1 VAGHSQFKNIMH
13 RKGAQDAKRAKLFTK
28 ILREVTVAV
37 RSGGSD
43 PETNHRLRN
52 ALIQARQAN
61 VPKDNLDRVMSKANQ
76 DTAHYESIY
85 YEGFGPGQTAV
96 LVHTLTDN
104 RNRSASDVRTLFN
117 KHGGRFADVGF
128 LFSHVGIIVYQTS
141 PEQREALME
150 LAIEEGAV
158 DIQESETECII
169 YSSRETFFTFRD
181 TLESRFGVAHY
192 SNLTWIPHTPHAL
205 KESDEASL
213 EKFIS
218 ALEDLDDVQS
228 VWTSLPFVVPNQDQ

>member
-1 VAGHSQFKNIMH
+1 MH

-28 ILREVTVAV
+28 ILREVTVSA
-37 RSGGSD
+37 RAGGTD
-43 PETNHRLRN
+43 PDTNSRLRN

-61 VPKDNLDRVMSKANQ
+61 VPKDTLERAMSKASQ
-76 DTAHYESIY
+76 DTTQYESIY

-96 LVHTLTDN
+96 MVHTLTDN

-117 KHGGRFADVGF
+117 KYGGRFADVGF
-128 LFSHVGIIVYQTS
+128 LFSHVGVIVYRMPLDQKDS
-141 PEQREALME
+141 LIE
-150 LAIEEGAV
+150 LAIEEGAL
-158 DIQESETECII
+158 DIQEGETECLI
-169 YSSRETFFTFRD
+169 YCSREIFFTFRD

-218 ALEDLDDVQS
+218 GLEDLDDVQA
-228 VWTSLPFVVPNQDQ
+228 VWTSLPFVVPNQEDE